1 MTFKSLAYACHPLH
15 YNTITP
21 IENIDTENVQEEQ
34 NNYWNSMLEYLQ
46 KKTKKCSEV
55 CKYIG
60 TSILSLIMII
70 FLIFIGLLAIYFIF
84 TIIGL
89 IFVLFCIFFEN
100 IVVYIFGRGAYNKYF
115 PVCTDTRYTNNN
127 CYTTTSTYCS

>member
-1 MTFKSLAYACHPLH
+1 MTVKSLIYACHPLH

-21 IENIDTENVQEEQ
+21 TENTNTENVSEQ
-34 NNYWNSMLEYLQ
+34 PNNYLNSILEYLQ
-46 KKTKKCSEV
+46 KKTKKCTEV

-60 TSILSLIMII
+60 TYILSFIMII
-70 FLIFIGLLAIYFIF
+70 LLIFIGLLVIYLIF

-89 IFVLFCIFFEN
+89 TYILFSIFFEN
-100 IVVYIFGRGAYNKYF
+100 IVVHIFGRGAYNKYF
-115 PVCTDTRYTNNN
+115 PVCTDTTYTNMN